1 MRRIAPAVARA
12 LRLSVVEGSLFA
24 VYWNVVAGIIVNGL
38 ALALGAGALHIAVL
52 NALPLLSQVFG
63 VFAARFLQDRD
74 ARKPLTLAA
83 EGLSRAIW
91 VLVPLLLLLPGGPI
105 RVWFVL
111 VVAAMS
117 HVAHSAGVVGW
128 ISWVSDL
135 VPEGIRGTY
144 FGLRTAICGLT
155 GVIGVTLASAWADG
169 FAGDAATEGERLS
182 PFLLLIAA
190 SLVFSGG
197 SWVLLLVQPVRR
209 MHRRVTAGWRAIWE
223 SLSEKGGRRI
233 LQTWCLLALSTGV
246 TMGIY
251 MMFFLDRLKMGMTG
265 VAVYAWIALGVSTLM
280 TPALGRFADRFGH
293 RNLLLL
299 AWGGVF
305 WQPLLS
311 VLTPDD
317 MPHLFGLMPVTILID
332 AFAGGC
338 FWPAVGLA
346 QTNLVIAQASSE
358 RRAGLFASLS
368 ALTGVIGFGAAI
380 LGGLIAE
387 GIGDR
392 VLFHL
397 GGVPVGDL
405 RFPMLVGAV
414 LRLLAGL
421 TIFRIT
427 EPPRSPAGAVSG
439 QGFTLVW
446 RLLIGKPVRPV
457 ER

>member
-1 MRRIAPAVARA
+1 
-12 LRLSVVEGSLFA
+12 
-24 VYWNVVAGIIVNGL
+24 
-38 ALALGAGALHIAVL
+38 
-52 NALPLLSQVFG
+52 
-63 VFAARFLQDRD
+63 
-74 ARKPLTLAA
+74 
-83 EGLSRAIW
+83 
-91 VLVPLLLLLPGGPI
+91 
-105 RVWFVL
+105 
-111 VVAAMS
+111 
-117 HVAHSAGVVGW
+117 
-128 ISWVSDL
+128 VSDL

-144 FGLRTAICGLT
+144 FGLRTAICGLV
-155 GVIGVTLASAWADG
+155 GVIGVTLASAFADG
-169 FAGDAATEGERLS
+169 FAGDAATEAERLDA
-182 PFLLLIAA
+182 FLVLVAA
-190 SLVFSGG
+190 SLLFSGG
-197 SWVLLLVQPVRR
+197 SWVLLLAQPVRR
-209 MHRRVTAGWRAIWE
+209 MRRRVTAGWRAIWE
-223 SLSEKGGRRI
+223 GLADRGGRRI
-233 LQTWCLLALSTGV
+233 LVSWCLLAFSTGI
-246 TMGIY
+246 TTGIY
-251 MMFFLDRLKMGMTG
+251 LMFFLDRLKMGMTG
-265 VAVYAWIALGVSTLM
+265 VAVYAWIALAVSTLM

-317 MPHLFGLMPVTILID
+317 MPHLLGMMPVTILID

-368 ALTGVIGFGAAI
+368 ALTGVIGFLAAI
-380 LGGLIAE
+380 LGGLVAE

-392 VLFHL
+392 VLFSL

-405 RFPMLVGAV
+405 RFPMLLGTV
-414 LRLLAGL
+414 LRAIAGL

-427 EPPRSPAGAVSG
+427 EPPRAEASLVGG